1 MKLYS
6 YFRSSAAYRVR
17 IALGLKGIA
26 HEIVPIHLLRGG
38 ANGGPRVRD
47 ADYRALNPQ
56 ARVPTL
62 VLDDGTV
69 LTQSQAILEWLEE
82 THPSPPLLPAE
93 PVARAKCRAI
103 AAIPCAD
110 IQPLQNTLT
119 GEQLKARFGAT
130 PEQIAEWTRFFVA
143 RGLAAMEAL
152 LPEPAPFAFGA
163 APTLAD
169 VCLVPQLVSAR
180 RNALDLGPYPKV
192 LAIEAAMMAL
202 PAVRAARPEVQP
214 DAE

>member
-38 ANGGPRVRD
+38 ADGGPRVRD
-47 ADYRALNPQ
+47 PDYRALNPQ

-82 THPSPPLLPAE
+82 TYPAPALLPADR
-93 PVARAKCRAI
+93 VARAKCRAI

-119 GEQLKARFGAT
+119 GERLKSQFGAT
-130 PEQIAEWTRFFVA
+130 PGQIGEWTVYFVA
-143 RGLAAMEAL
+143 RGLDAMETL
-152 LPEPAPFAFGA
+152 LPTPAPFAFGDT
-163 APTLAD
+163 PSFAD

-180 RNALDLGPYPKV
+180 RYGLDLVAFPKT

-202 PAVRAARPEVQP
+202 PAVQAARPEAQP